1 VAKEKARHLFLQID
15 VSYIIVIFWEGA
27 GMTKTHRKA
36 HAAPPAAPARLRS
49 TARPPGVATR
59 VALADV
65 DETRCC
71 SSMDGDGPRSCSR
84 SSRRHDDLEVRRR
97 TSTPRQGLRHKR
109 PRREDR
115 GLQNQVLE
123 TPGLLCP
130 REDSRGVRPAARRGA
145 SSHSS
150 VPRRLE
156 SARGHNLAATS
167 TRSSRSSRGTRLAA
181 APDGRAWHAGDFQD
195 LLSPAA
201 SYSLAMMAF
210 AGMTFMPTAVIG
222 MFFHTAFPLY
232 VFVNVIDERDRHA
245 DALWL
250 LGPGRLRRD
259 QRRAAEHLSSSYD
272 NQRRVST
279 AKDKEL
285 LLDMIFYK
293 VPQD

>member
-15 VSYIIVIFWEGA
+15 VSYIIVVFWEGV

-130 REDSRGVRPAARRGA
+130 REDSRGVKPAARRGA

-150 VPRRLE
+150 CPAALR
-156 SARGHNLAATS
+156 ARGAITWLLRRREALAVPGALALLPRPMGVHGMQATS
-167 TRSSRSSRGTRLAA
+167 RTCSA
-181 APDGRAWHAGDFQD
+181 
-195 LLSPAA
+195 SPRTAA
-201 SYSLAMMAF
+201 S
-210 AGMTFMPTAVIG
+210 
-222 MFFHTAFPLY
+222 
-232 VFVNVIDERDRHA
+232 R
-245 DALWL
+245 
-250 LGPGRLRRD
+250 
-259 QRRAAEHLSSSYD
+259 
-272 NQRRVST
+272 
-279 AKDKEL
+279 
-285 LLDMIFYK
+285 
-293 VPQD
+293 